1 MAIFDSVAELIAYCK
16 EESEALWEIVMRS
29 SARECGISAEDSWNR
44 MALRLNAM
52 READKSYDPSQ
63 RSRSGLTGGD
73 GEKMRRY
80 YESGQSIG
88 GEFMG
93 QIIAGALRMGECNAC
108 MHCIVAAPTAGSCG
122 VIPAVLL
129 PYAEKFNVPD
139 EELIKALYV
148 TAGFGAVI
156 ATRASIS
163 GAEAG
168 CQAEVGSAAAMA
180 AAALVFL
187 HGGDEEQM
195 ANACAIALKNM
206 MGLICDPVA
215 GLVEVPCVKRNV
227 AGAMNAFSAA
237 EMALAGIT
245 SRIPVDE
252 VIDAMQT
259 VGEMMPGSLRETGLG
274 GVAATPTAIKFKEDF
289 FG

>member
-16 EESEALWEIVMRS
+16 EESESLWETVMRS
-29 SARECGISAEDSWNR
+29 SARESGISEEESWNR
-44 MALRLNAM
+44 MALRLHAM

-80 YESGQSIG
+80 YESGQSMG
-88 GEFMG
+88 GEFIGRIM
-93 QIIAGALRMGECNAC
+93 AGALRMGECNAC

-129 PYAEKFNVPD
+129 PYADKYNVPD
-139 EELIKALYV
+139 DELIKALYV
-148 TAGFGAVI
+148 TAGFGAII

-237 EMALAGIT
+237 ELALAGIT

-252 VIDAMQT
+252 VIDAMQI
-259 VGEMMPGSLRETGLG
+259 VGEMMPGVLRETGLG
-274 GVAATPTAIKFKEDF
+274 GVAATPTAVKFKEEF